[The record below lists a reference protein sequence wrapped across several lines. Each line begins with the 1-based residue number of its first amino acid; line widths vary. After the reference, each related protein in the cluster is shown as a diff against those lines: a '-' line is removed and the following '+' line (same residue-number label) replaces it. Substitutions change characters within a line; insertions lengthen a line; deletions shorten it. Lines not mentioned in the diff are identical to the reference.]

1 MTHPYDVAWL
11 NNEFFI
17 GNTYY
22 GRDHMQIDT
31 GDTLDVT
38 IHEVAYPGRGVARH
52 EGLVYFVPGV
62 LEGETVTIRV
72 TRTRKR
78 YAEADL
84 VDVIEPSPHRVAP
97 TCPLADDCPGCRYQH
112 MDYAEEVSTKQK
124 QLASLLQRMG
134 GLETCPDIKVIPSP
148 VDLGYRNKIVLHGQQ
163 QGDHAVLGYFG
174 KDNRTVLDVEACP
187 LACPAINEAIA
198 KVRDSGEV
206 SVPKQDTLSV
216 TFRHTAKEGVS
227 CWHDRPPHGVLL
239 TENTVLGELE
249 VPAGSFFQVNSAVC
263 DALISAIQ
271 AIVEQSGYQRVV
283 DLYAGVGVFALAA
296 ARAGAPRVI
305 AVDTDQRAIAAAR
318 RNAVALG
325 VHQFRT
331 SAMRADEAL
340 EKLASENDN
349 LRDTCIIVDPPR
361 AGLSPSAIDQLK
373 EMGTGCIVYI
383 SCSPDNLAR
392 DLKKLT
398 GEAYAVQDVQL
409 FDMFP
414 RTPHFETLV
423 VLTRK

>member
-1 MTHPYDVAWL
+1 
-11 NNEFFI
+11 
-17 GNTYY
+17 
-22 GRDHMQIDT
+22 MQVNT

-52 EGLVYFVPGV
+52 DDLVYFVPGV

-72 TRTRKR
+72 TRLRKR

-84 VDVIEPSPHRVAP
+84 VEVIKPSPHRIEP
-97 TCPLADDCPGCRYQH
+97 TCPLTKDCPGCRYQH

-124 QLASLLQRMG
+124 QLASLLQRLG
-134 GLETCPDIKVIPSP
+134 GLESLPNIKIIPSP
-148 VDLGYRNKIVLHGQQ
+148 NKLGYRNKIVLHGQQ
-163 QGDHAVLGYFG
+163 QGEQAVLGYFG
-174 KDNRTVLDVEACP
+174 KDNRTVLDVDACP
-187 LACPAINEAIA
+187 LACQAINDAIT

-206 SVPKQDTLSV
+206 SIPKKDTLSV
-216 TFRHTAKEGVS
+216 TFRHTEKEGVS

-239 TENTVLGELE
+239 TENTVMGELE
-249 VPAGSFFQVNSAVC
+249 VPAGSFFQVNPGVC

-271 AIVEQSGYQRVV
+271 AIVEQSGYQRVL

-305 AVDTDQRAIAAAR
+305 AVDTDRRAIAAAR
-318 RNAVALG
+318 RNAVSLDI
-325 VHQFRT
+325 HQFRT

-340 EKLASENDN
+340 NKIASENDN

-361 AGLSPSAIDQLK
+361 AGLSPNAIEQLK
-373 EMGTGCIVYI
+373 EMNAGCIIYI
-383 SCSPDNLAR
+383 SCAPDNLAR
-392 DLKKLT
+392 DLRKLT
-398 GEAYAVQDVQL
+398 AESYTLEDVQL

-423 VLTRK
+423 VLSQK